1 MAHLLPVSLLLLL
14 YLLLHQLL
22 THLQQHQRCLISP
35 ALKRTTA
42 TPWTASLVVAM
53 VIHLETDAIATL
65 FLWPWVG
72 NDTAGVQVEVE
83 TLTPATQLNVHFRL
97 SACKLT
103 VLQRLISIDINL

>member
-1 MAHLLPVSLLLLL
+1 
-14 YLLLHQLL
+14 
-22 THLQQHQRCLISP
+22 
-35 ALKRTTA
+35 
-42 TPWTASLVVAM
+42 M
-53 VIHLETDAIATL
+53 VIHLDTDAIATL

-103 VLQRLISIDINL
+103 QSYSVSSALISIFKKKKTLFKIEA